1 MKNRIKILR
10 EEKGLSLKELSEA
23 LNIPYQSLRNYEI
36 SKREPKIEIWNELAE
51 FFDVDTQYIMGLSNI
66 RNESNINLTGIVN
79 KEDIPEKVKEYFDD
93 LMALEIRNGDQ
104 RYKLF
109 YDPSEKGDFTQ
120 KLLTKEYPTNTIGI
134 KYTVKE
140 YTEDFLKEYYD
151 LERYLP
157 YSNEN
162 AVSYTRNKIK
172 QLKRDI
178 NNYFL
183 NENESRR
190 LFNDVLKDE
199 QINSDLSPELY
210 SKIIEGLEEFDFL
223 LYEMDK

>member
-1 MKNRIKILR
+1 MNRLKDLR
-10 EEKGLSLKELSEA
+10 NEKDLSLDDLSK
-23 LNIPYQSLRNYEI
+23 LVNIPKTSLSNYERGN
-36 SKREPKIEIWNELAE
+36 REPKIEIWTELAN
-51 FFDVDTQYIMGLSNI
+51 FFDVDVSYITGLSEI
-66 RNESNINLTGIVN
+66 RKTSKFDFIEKI
-79 KEDIPEKVKEYFDD
+79 EADAIPQKVKEFFDE
-93 LMALEIRNGDQ
+93 LMTTEIENGDQ

-109 YDPSEKGDFTQ
+109 YDPSQ
-120 KLLTKEYPTNTIGI
+120 KYTFKEYLITRDFPQNETGI
-134 KYTVKE
+134 KYAVKE
-140 YTEDFLKEYYD
+140 YTEDFLKDYYD